1 MDNPSSRI
9 GQFHKKK
16 ASRVPRSPGF
26 SFGTIEWSCPGM
38 VMLVK
43 SDNKNCLNPERE
55 NPCTKKTR
63 LKTFGAQIELR
74 TYINIVKA
82 R

>member
-1 MDNPSSRI
+1 MESPSSWI

-26 SFGTIEWSCPGM
+26 NFGTIEWSCPGM

-43 SDNKNCLNPERE
+43 SDSKNCLNPER
-55 NPCTKKTR
+55 KTLTQR
-63 LKTFGAQIELR
+63 NTSEG
-74 TYINIVKA
+74 YWSSD
-82 R
+82 

>member
-16 ASRVPRSPGF
+16 ASRVPKSPGL

-38 VMLVK
+38 VMLVQ

-55 NPCTKKTR
+55 KLLYKETR
-63 LKTFGAQIELR
+63 LKAFGAQIELK
-74 TYINIVKA
+74 THINIAGA

>member
-1 MDNPSSRI
+1 MESPSSWI

-43 SDNKNCLNPERE
+43 SDNKNCLNPRE
-55 NPCTKKTR
+55 GKPLHKETR
-63 LKTFGAQIELR
+63 LKANRAQTELG
-74 TYINIVKA
+74 THINIVEA

>member
-1 MDNPSSRI
+1 MESPSSWI

-26 SFGTIEWSCPGM
+26 NFGTIEWSCPGI

-43 SDNKNCLNPERE
+43 SENKNCLIQ
-55 NPCTKKTR
+55 KGKT
-63 LKTFGAQIELR
+63 LAQRNTSEDFWSSD
-74 TYINIVKA
+74 
-82 R
+82 

>member
-1 MDNPSSRI
+1 MESPSSWI

-16 ASRVPRSPGF
+16 ASHVPRSPGF

-55 NPCTKKTR
+55 T
-63 LKTFGAQIELR
+63 LAQRNTSER
-74 TYINIVKA
+74 NTSEGFWSSD
-82 R
+82 